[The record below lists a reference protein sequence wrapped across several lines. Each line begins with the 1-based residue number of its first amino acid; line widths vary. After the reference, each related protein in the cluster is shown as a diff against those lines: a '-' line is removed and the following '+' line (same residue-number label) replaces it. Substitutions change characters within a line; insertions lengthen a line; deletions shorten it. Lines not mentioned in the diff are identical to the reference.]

1 METYKYHH
9 SLDEAGDSTFYG
21 KGKIP
26 IIGTNGVSNVFILG
40 MLTVNEPLPQLRE
53 RIIELQKS
61 VETNVY
67 YKNIPSV
74 KKRVKKGGFYFHAK
88 DDIPELRKEFYD
100 FILKTECSL
109 QVVVGRKIVT
119 LFENKHNGNEPEF
132 YADLLSHLIADKLKE
147 KGKLVLNIA
156 QKGSST
162 KQNNLKEGLLKAQ
175 KIFLN
180 QFPDKVEKTK
190 VEFYVAKFADEP
202 LLAISDY
209 LCWTIQRIFEKGET
223 RFYEYMQSKIPLVID
238 LYDEENAKEGIY
250 IYTKDNP
257 LTEKNKVSPSSP

>member
-9 SLDEAGDSTFYG
+9 FLDEAGDSTFYG

-61 VETNVY
+61 VETNIY

-74 KKRVKKGGFYFHAK
+74 VKRVEKGGFYFHAK

-156 QKGSST
+156 EKGNST
-162 KQNNLKEGLLKAQ
+162 KQQNLEEGLLKAK
-175 KIFLN
+175 KIFMN
-180 QFPDKVEKTK
+180 QSPDEVENSKVLFN
-190 VEFYVAKFADEP
+190 VSKFVDEP

-209 LCWTIQRIFEKGET
+209 LCWTVQRIFEKGET
-223 RFYEYMQSKIPLVID
+223 RFYEYMQSKIPFVVD
-238 LYDEENAKEGIY
+238 LYDEENAREGKN

-257 LTEKNKVSPSSP
+257 LTEKNKVSTSSP